1 MFLLVIILLFHS
13 FLSVA
18 QQEKHS
24 LHFKFTALSKA
35 DTFPEFSAVAVADGR
50 QIKHYS
56 NEDQSWVRSSL
67 TEDDWTKSPA
77 EPPDSRD
84 WFIHQ
89 IRTLS
94 DCTQCSGAFNASLI
108 NYQTCCEDFCTVL
121 NTVYIHLMN
130 MDLMER
136 ILWPLILTICSG
148 LIKTPKAK
156 ETKREWD
163 KRNEHLHHYLQT
175 CLNWISTFNNTKKT
189 PPDVRVFAR
198 SAPDDQCKLNLT
210 CLTTGFYPRAVRM
223 NIRLYRL
230 IIKDQ
235 TSSGIRP
242 NDDGSFQM
250 RTSVEIDRKHK
261 EFYDCFVNHSSL
273 AEPTV
278 IEWVSQ
284 WALKVVL
291 ITVPIVLVLI
301 VICVCIYKKRRL
313 HGEL

>member
-1 MFLLVIILLFHS
+1 MFLLVIILLFHC

-24 LHFKFTALSKA
+24 LHFKFTVLSKA
-35 DTFPEFSAVAVADGR
+35 DTFPEFR

-67 TEDDWTKSPA
+67 TADDWTEAPEA
-77 EPPDSRD
+77 PDSRD
-84 WFIHQ
+84 WFLHQ

-94 DCTQCSGAFNASLI
+94 DCTQCSGAFNLHVLQRMIGCELEKLPDGTVSLRWI
-108 NYQTCCEDFCTVL
+108 D
-121 NTVYIHLMN
+121 
-130 MDLMER
+130 
-136 ILWPLILTICSG
+136 
-148 LIKTPKAK
+148 KTPKAK

-175 CLNWISTFNNTKKT
+175 CMNWISMFNNTKKT
-189 PPDVRVFAR
+189 PPDVRVFVR
-198 SAPDDQCKLNLT
+198 RAPDDQCKLNLT
-210 CLTTGFYPRAVRM
+210 CLTAGFYPRAVRM
-223 NIRLYRL
+223 NIRLYRR

-250 RTSVEIDRKHK
+250 RDSVEIDRNHK

-273 AEPTV
+273 AEPTHNDEGMLKFTSRMNKV
-278 IEWVSQ
+278 
-284 WALKVVL
+284 ALMTNRMRMHSL
-291 ITVPIVLVLI
+291 YYYSSL
-301 VICVCIYKKRRL
+301 
-313 HGEL
+313 